1 MTNPDTAL
9 RWRTLER
16 RTLFSGGPIRELAVE
31 TVQLPDGRRI
41 DDYYMLRMPDFAL
54 VYATTPD
61 GVVLLL
67 RQYKH
72 GLGRVGLSFPGGK
85 VNDDEH
91 PAEAARRELIE
102 ETGYASDDWTDLGS
116 YVTNANQRCNVAH
129 LFRARACRRVT
140 APNHGDL
147 EEMELLH
154 MPEAELARPGQ
165 LAAFGLASHVA
176 LLALATHPILSP
188 ASPAGGPSIS
198 PGRNA

>member
-1 MTNPDTAL
+1 MTDPDAAL
-9 RWRTLER
+9 CWRTLQR

-31 TVQLPDGRRI
+31 TVQLPDGRQI

-54 VYATTPD
+54 VYATTVD
-61 GVVLLL
+61 GLVVLL

-72 GLGRVGLSFPGGK
+72 GLRRVGLSFPGGK

-91 PAEAARRELIE
+91 PTAAARRELLE

-129 LFRARACRRVT
+129 LFRAKACRFVT

-154 MPEAELARPGQ
+154 IPEGELLRPEH
-165 LAAFGLASHVA
+165 LTTFGLASHVA
-176 LLALATHPILSP
+176 LLALATHPLLSP
-188 ASPAGGPSIS
+188 ASLAGGPAGGL
-198 PGRNA
+198 GRNA